1 MASTTVGGLAPGAAT
16 TVELTG
22 PACSAGQPVQLTI
35 DDGNAVD
42 ESSEAGSV
50 VGPVCPSSRD

>member
-1 MASTTVGGLAPGAAT
+1 
-16 TVELTG
+16 
-22 PACSAGQPVQLTI
+22 VQLTI
-35 DDGNAVD
+35 DEGNAVD